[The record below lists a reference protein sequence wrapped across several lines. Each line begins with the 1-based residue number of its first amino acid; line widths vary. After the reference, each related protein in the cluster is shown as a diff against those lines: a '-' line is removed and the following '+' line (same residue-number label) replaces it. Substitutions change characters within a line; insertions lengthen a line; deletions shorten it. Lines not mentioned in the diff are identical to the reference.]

1 MIAQK
6 AQMNRKLSPAAEF
19 ILPADV
25 PFPLNFAHETLNRLA
40 APFVGLRT
48 KIRNR
53 LKNLTGEK

>member
-1 MIAQK
+1 
-6 AQMNRKLSPAAEF
+6 MNRKLSPAAEF
-19 ILPADV
+19 ILPVDV

-40 APFVGLRT
+40 ASFVGLRA

>member
-6 AQMNRKLSPAAEF
+6 AQMNRKLSPAADG
-19 ILPADV
+19 PV
-25 PFPLNFAHETLNRLA
+25 PLNFADETLNRLA
-40 APFVGLRT
+40 APFVGLRA

>member
-19 ILPADV
+19 IHPADV

-40 APFVGLRT
+40 APFVSLGT
-48 KIRNR
+48 KIKNR
-53 LKNLTGEK
+53 LSRLSGGK

>member
-25 PFPLNFAHETLNRLA
+25 LFPLNFAHETLNRLA
-40 APFVGLRT
+40 APFVGLRA